1 MENHLLKIDE
11 MEVNYYEWG
20 SLDKPTIVLL
30 HGLAGSA
37 LYSFFELTQHLE
49 NQFHLIIIDQP
60 GHGKSTPFTNEEDY
74 LFSNFAKWY
83 DKVFNQLLGK
93 PFYILGH
100 SWGADVALH
109 YTKLFPDKIK
119 GVILLDGGFTFPEY
133 QEDITFSTIYNAW
146 DEYMDNTKFET
157 FEEIIAEFS
166 LYTKN
171 WNKNK
176 EQMLSTI
183 FLKNEKFELIA
194 SKFTVLS
201 IIKAFFEEPF
211 STTYPFIKAPL
222 VLIHATEPVELDAAR
237 KRGISQLKKDI
248 KDLSIVS
255 LNETGHMVQW
265 DEPEEVSE
273 NIKRWVN
280 NI

>member
-1 MENHLLKIDE
+1 MKNHLLKINE
-11 MEVNYYEWG
+11 VEVNYYEWG
-20 SLDKPTIVLL
+20 TQEKPTIVLL

-37 LYSFFELTQHLE
+37 LYSFFELTQLLE
-49 NQFHLIIIDQP
+49 NDFHLLTIDQP
-60 GHGKSTPFTNEEDY
+60 GHGKSSPFINDEAY
-74 LFSNFAKWY
+74 LFSNLAKWY
-83 DKVFNQLLGK
+83 DKIFSLLLDK
-93 PFYILGH
+93 PFFILGH

-109 YTKLFPDKIK
+109 YAKLFPDQIK

-133 QEDITFSTIYNAW
+133 QEEMSFSTVYNGW
-146 DEYMDNTKFET
+146 DEYMDNTKYDT
-157 FEEIIAEFS
+157 FEEGITVFK
-166 LYTKN
+166 LYTKW

-183 FLKNEKFELIA
+183 FSKNEKFELIT

-201 IIKAFFEEPF
+201 IIKAFFKEPF

-222 VLIHATEPVELDAAR
+222 LLIHATEPKGLNPAR
-237 KRGISQLKKDI
+237 ERGISQLKKDI

-265 DEPEEVSE
+265 DKPEVVSE
-273 NIKRWVN
+273 EIKRWVS